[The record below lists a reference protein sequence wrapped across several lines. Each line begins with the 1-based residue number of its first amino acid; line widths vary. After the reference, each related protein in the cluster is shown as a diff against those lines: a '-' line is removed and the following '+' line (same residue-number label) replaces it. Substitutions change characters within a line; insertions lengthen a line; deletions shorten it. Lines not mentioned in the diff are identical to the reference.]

1 MLPWAFF
8 ARFGGCF
15 HSNYGIYRGPGRRI
29 SGFALATPCPGTLL
43 TAILSS
49 FSLSLSF
56 SLCPSSKLSTRIAL
70 VTCSCQVLVLS
81 IVEMGAAQSSFLSNA
96 RNDILFSA
104 FLQDATW
111 YSNLEE
117 TQDDPFLA
125 GHHRIPIISHYVANI
140 LLNILNF
147 QAMKTTT
154 SRNFKGQES
163 SVS

>member
-1 MLPWAFF
+1 MLSCQLWNLSSREKNIWVCTSYSLPWHCAY
-8 ARFGGCF
+8 
-15 HSNYGIYRGPGRRI
+15 SN
-29 SGFALATPCPGTLL
+29 SELFL
-43 TAILSS
+43 
-49 FSLSLSF
+49 SLSLSF

-104 FLQDATW
+104 FLRDATW

-154 SRNFKGQES
+154 SRNFKELQASGEFS
-163 SVS
+163 

>member
-1 MLPWAFF
+1 VVSFQLCNLSWSWEKNIWVCTSYSLPWHF
-8 ARFGGCF
+8 AY
-15 HSNYGIYRGPGRRI
+15 SN
-29 SGFALATPCPGTLL
+29 SELFL
-43 TAILSS
+43 
-49 FSLSLSF
+49 SLSLSF